1 MTTNNESNPS
11 NTFSVS
17 DALEE
22 AKAQGANKRNNKAN
36 KQASP
41 SPETPLPDLNQQHQD
56 AQQQLDELL
65 SGDSIIYNV
74 QKRTQQELLAAL
86 HLQRQEDLEILQR
99 GIQSGAR
106 KRDIY
111 VAGEQLGFA
120 RAGNQASILPLLDQ
134 IEAIVQLAAQTE
146 IPEKV
151 QEQLPEEQL
160 KQLSEID
167 IDAAITK
174 QLGDRL
180 TPEQLK
186 ETPGGKSLKPLALQ
200 GETRLTT
207 PLLLLAGTA
216 ANHQ

>member
-41 SPETPLPDLNQQHQD
+41 SPETPDLNQQHQD

-65 SGDSIIYNV
+65 SGDSIISNV

-160 KQLSEID
+160 KQLSDID

-180 TPEQLK
+180 TPSQLK
-186 ETPGGKSLKPLALQ
+186 ETLAGKSLKPLTLQ

-216 ANHQ
+216 TNHQ